1 MDNFAKTVCVAL
13 RIHERGRGLGLGKRF
28 MEMGD
33 QEAKRISPNVR
44 SGRRSHFH
52 PKKQYKVT

>member
-13 RIHERGRGLGLGKRF
+13 RVDERVRGHGLGKRF

-33 QEAKRISPNVR
+33 QEAKKISPNVR
-44 SGRRSHFH
+44 ILFKSHS
-52 PKKQYKVT
+52 

>member
-13 RIHERGRGLGLGKRF
+13 RVDEGVRGKGLGKRF

-33 QEAKRISPNVR
+33 QEAKKISPNVR
-44 SGRRSHFH
+44 LWIASIFS
-52 PKKQYKVT
+52 KK